1 MKFLIL
7 WTVAIKII
15 FMKWETSTLLENKS
29 GKIILLTML
38 LTYNKLIYK
47 ISFKI
52 LWIITL
58 FNGKGYKWFRK
69 IKFL

>member
-47 ISFKI
+47 ISFKT

-58 FNGKGYKWFRK
+58 FNENGYK
-69 IKFL
+69 

>member
-58 FNGKGYKWFRK
+58 FNENGYK
-69 IKFL
+69 